1 MTDTI
6 RTIAF
11 RVLTGLIVVAF
22 LFDAYL
28 NLTGNPDLQKEL
40 AKVGWGN
47 EQLPLG
53 LTVIFYCVMFLV
65 PYTRKVGFLLMSAH
79 LAGATALEIALGNYP
94 PFIPVLMLV
103 MLWSGMYLK
112 YPEIFRMAP
121 KTGDG
126 ASPE

>member
-1 MTDTI
+1 MTDKI

-11 RVLTGLIVVAF
+11 WALTGLIVAAF

-28 NLTGNPDLQKEL
+28 NLTSNPDLQKEL

-94 PFIPVLMLV
+94 PFAPVLMLV
-103 MLWSGMYLK
+103 ILWSGMYLK
-112 YPEIFRMAP
+112 YPEVFRMAP
-121 KTGDG
+121 ATRDP
-126 ASPE
+126 STPE